1 MLKIGF
7 GKSVKPRT
15 FDYVPRFF
23 DPAKEEL
30 QDKIRKYEKAE
41 HQEDDLINLKN
52 RIRTGMRMKHNGDAS
67 SRAARVTKSNIRL
80 LFIIIVLGMACYLLM
95 SSNKII
101 SLIEA
106 FSK

>member
-7 GKSVKPRT
+7 GKSIKPRT

-23 DPAKEEL
+23 DPVKEEL
-30 QDKIRKYEKAE
+30 QEKIRKYEKAE

-52 RIRTGMRMKHNGDAS
+52 RIRTGMRMKYNGDAS
-67 SRAARVTKSNIRL
+67 SRSAQVTKSNIRL

>member
-7 GKSVKPRT
+7 GKSIKPRT

-23 DPAKEEL
+23 DPVKEEL
-30 QDKIRKYEKAE
+30 KEKIRKYEKAE
-41 HQEDDLINLKN
+41 LQEDDLNNLKN
-52 RIRTGMRMKHNGDAS
+52 RIRTGMRMKHYGDAS
-67 SRAARVTKSNIRL
+67 SRSAQVTKSNIRL
-80 LFIIIVLGMACYLLM
+80 LFIIIALGMACYLLM